1 MKVSLKV
8 NGRTREADV
17 EPRKTLLDT
26 LREDFLLVGSHAG
39 CEHGVC
45 GACTVLIDGEPSRSC
60 LMFAVQADGYEI
72 TTIEGLAPAPGELS
86 IIQDAFCETHGLQCG
101 YCTPGMILAAHALL
115 EHNDEPTRAD
125 IVEAISGN
133 ICRCT
138 GYGQIVEAVEYA
150 ADRLRKTNVPRNVKG
165 AHPNAPVRDPA
176 APSDAPQEG
185 VLEPAQT
192 DTPHGGRK

>member
-1 MKVSLKV
+1 MRVELIV
-8 NGRTREADV
+8 NGETRTVEV
-17 EPRKTLLDT
+17 EPRMSLLDC
-26 LREDFLLVGSHAG
+26 LRERLCLTGVHAG

-45 GACTVLIDGEPSRSC
+45 GACTVLLDGEPSRAC

-86 IIQDAFCETHGLQCG
+86 VVQDAFCETHGLQCG

-115 EHNDEPTRAD
+115 RRNVTPTRED

-138 GYGQIVEAVEYA
+138 GYGQIIEAAQFAAERLQKANTPRPAAQAVEA
-150 ADRLRKTNVPRNVKG
+150 K
-165 AHPNAPVRDPA
+165 
-176 APSDAPQEG
+176 
-185 VLEPAQT
+185 
-192 DTPHGGRK
+192 